1 MGNSKTKMINIKKE
15 YLYIALLFPGFIGLL
30 WFEKPLKALLN
41 HYCTNELQ
49 NGFIAGIAVRFF
61 ILLLLIGIIR
71 NFKFENF
78 NGIGNEKR
86 FGNLQ
91 SLILPC
97 TVVSMGIMSNWD
109 SYVNAD
115 ITLFLLFTLSA
126 LLVGFAEEFTFRG
139 IILPLFIISFSEK
152 KSALSLGAIAT
163 AFLFGAIHFI
173 NLFSQPGNIIGV
185 TKQVFFA
192 LSIGVFFGGLLLRT
206 GSLMVVSIFHGLVN
220 FAFSGDE
227 LGQAVQKEV
236 IGKPEE
242 GINWNSLIPTT
253 ILFAFILFGGLYMI
267 RKVNKEEVLEKL
279 GF

>member
-1 MGNSKTKMINIKKE
+1 MINIKKE
-15 YLYIALLFPGFIGLL
+15 HLYISLLFPGFIGLL

-49 NGFIAGIAVRFF
+49 NGFIAGIIVRFF

-71 NFKFENF
+71 YFKFENF
-78 NGIGNEKR
+78 NGIGKER
-86 FGNLQ
+86 QVGNLHA
-91 SLILPC
+91 LILPC
-97 TVVSMGIMSNWD
+97 TIASMGIMSNWD
-109 SYVNAD
+109 NYVNAD
-115 ITLFLLFTLSA
+115 ITLFLLFILSA
-126 LLVGFAEEFTFRG
+126 LMVGFAEEFAFRG
-139 IILPLFIISFSEK
+139 IIFPLFIRSFSEK
-152 KSALSLGAIAT
+152 RSSLTLGVIAT
-163 AFLFGAIHFI
+163 AFLFGAIHFV

-185 TKQVFFA
+185 TQQVFFA

-206 GSLMVVSIFHGLVN
+206 GSLMVVSMFHGLVN
-220 FAFSGDE
+220 FAFSGGE

-253 ILFAFILFGGLYMI
+253 ILFTFILFGGLYMI
-267 RKVNKEEVLEKL
+267 RKVKKEDVLEKL